1 MVRSLIVTMKRA
13 FLSVVFQRISFLV
26 LYNFKDMEVGCA
38 KVRALLN
45 GLRVREKLQVKTVHL
60 KCKKEED
67 VL

>member
-13 FLSVVFQRISFLV
+13 FLSVAFQRISLV

>member
-13 FLSVVFQRISFLV
+13 FLSVAFQRIISLV